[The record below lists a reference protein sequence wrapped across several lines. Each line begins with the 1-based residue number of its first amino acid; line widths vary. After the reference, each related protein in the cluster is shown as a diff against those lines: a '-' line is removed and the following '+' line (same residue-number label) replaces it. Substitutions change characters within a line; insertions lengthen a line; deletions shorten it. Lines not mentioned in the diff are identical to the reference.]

1 MYPGFVF
8 AKKCVKMYPYQLC
21 IIGGKPY
28 LGEMRFLLSREEE
41 EGENINQILG
51 NFTPS
56 WPTPPPMK
64 NIKRE
69 QNKN

>member
-28 LGEMRFLLSREEE
+28 LGEMRFLLSREG
-41 EGENINQILG
+41 GENINQIRVILPH
-51 NFTPS
+51 PS
-56 WPTPPPMK
+56 SAATAP
-64 NIKRE
+64 
-69 QNKN
+69 